1 MQIGILGGTGPAGR
15 ALAARLAD
23 LGHDVVIGS
32 RDAERARAVADGLQ
46 QRWGSRVATLS
57 GAGNEVPAREG
68 ELVVLAVPWQ
78 AAKPVASEL
87 AEALAGKLVISMANA
102 LEKRNSDF
110 AAVVPPDGSVAAGV
124 AGILPDSR
132 VVAALHHVPA
142 KELGDLDQKVDGD
155 VLVCAD
161 DREAAAAVVDL
172 VETIPD
178 LSAFDVGG
186 LDNAVGIEAFTAVLL
201 SLNVR
206 YKTRSAIR
214 LTGVTR

>member
-32 RDAERARAVADGLQ
+32 RDAERARAVADDLQ

>member
-1 MQIGILGGTGPAGR
+1 M
-15 ALAARLAD
+15 
-23 LGHDVVIGS
+23 IGS
-32 RDAERARAVADGLQ
+32 RDAERARAVADDLQ